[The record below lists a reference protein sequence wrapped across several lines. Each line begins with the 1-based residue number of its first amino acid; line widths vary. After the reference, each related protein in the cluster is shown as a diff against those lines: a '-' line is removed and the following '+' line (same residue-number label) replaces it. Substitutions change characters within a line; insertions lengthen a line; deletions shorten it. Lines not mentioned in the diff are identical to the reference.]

1 MKIAPIQIRNE
12 DVVRDIRELAR
23 LTQKPITEAV
33 AAAVRGELGR
43 AQRVSASERNT
54 KLRAIG
60 AAVNQFR
67 RAPVVGPMMSDDDLY
82 DEGGLPR

>member
-1 MKIAPIQIRNE
+1 MKTAPIQIRNE

-23 LTQKPITEAV
+23 LTHKPITEAV

-43 AQRVSASERNT
+43 AQRVSASERDAR
-54 KLRAIG
+54 LQAIE

-67 RAPVVGPMMSDDDLY
+67 RAPVAGLPLSDEDLY
-82 DEGGLPR
+82 DEDGLPR